1 MGSNS
6 VGGLGSAQR
15 VAQPL
20 RLTLQP
26 LKLENPPYDWDMAF
40 RTLSGR
46 EAEMLLVLSSAL
58 FTPHR
63 ARIAELAV
71 RHRLPSMYIFR
82 YYVTA
87 GGLISY
93 GVNTG
98 PLWQRAAWYVAKILR
113 GAQPADLPVEQTS
126 NFELAINLKTAKALG
141 VEIPTSILLRAD
153 EVIE

>member
-1 MGSNS
+1 MARS
-6 VGGLGSAQR
+6 
-15 VAQPL
+15 L
-20 RLTLQP
+20 RLTLRP
-26 LKLENPPYDWDMAF
+26 LKLENPPYDWDTAF
-40 RTLSGR
+40 RNLSER
-46 EAEMLLVLSSAL
+46 EAEMLLVLSSPL

-98 PLWQRAAWYVAKILR
+98 PLWGRAASYVAKILR

>member
-1 MGSNS
+1 MLWDQDS
-6 VGGLGSAQR
+6 VDGLDSAER
-15 VAQPL
+15 VAQSL

-26 LKLENPPYDWDMAF
+26 LKLENPPYDWDTAF

-93 GVNTG
+93 GPMYGGNRNNAVWKMIG
-98 PLWQRAAWYVAKILR
+98 FP
-113 GAQPADLPVEQTS
+113 GAIGMYGD
-126 NFELAINLKTAKALG
+126 
-141 VEIPTSILLRAD
+141 
-153 EVIE
+153 VIEQYRNKRYDVEPKSIQDLS

>member
-1 MGSNS
+1 MAGHRVGVLWDQDSIDGLNS
-6 VGGLGSAQR
+6 AERGAQS
-15 VAQPL
+15 L

-26 LKLENPPYDWDMAF
+26 LKLENPPYDWDTAF
-40 RTLSGR
+40 RTFSER

-82 YYVTA
+82 YYVRA

-93 GVNTG
+93 GVNTEWSCCTRRSRRQRSSARSSIR
-98 PLWQRAAWYVAKILR
+98 PLAMPRFCRETRGRQVSASAADR
-113 GAQPADLPVEQTS
+113 R
-126 NFELAINLKTAKALG
+126 
-141 VEIPTSILLRAD
+141 SIFF
-153 EVIE
+153 